1 MAWAFSIPSSP
12 PPSRRIRRR
21 EEDATEFSR
30 KSSAYTP
37 SSLDLFGSN
46 PPGDHSPLEDSP
58 WSGED
63 SYYDRLRE
71 ASRDPLAFEKF
82 VEESMMESI
91 KKDDGV
97 KSSTIVVSTE
107 GIDDVASS
115 GTTTT
120 KKKYVPIEEWDAGRR
135 NGENMTREERVQWEC
150 QRNGDQFRQNEIL
163 RQNLKRF

>member
-1 MAWAFSIPSSP
+1 M
-12 PPSRRIRRR
+12 
-21 EEDATEFSR
+21 
-30 KSSAYTP
+30 
-37 SSLDLFGSN
+37 
-46 PPGDHSPLEDSP
+46 
-58 WSGED
+58 
-63 SYYDRLRE
+63 
-71 ASRDPLAFEKF
+71 AFEKF